1 MNDTTDVL
9 LGVIFGNVIILE
21 QKKAKSILIL
31 KLFKFVFFS
40 LQKSRTWM
48 MHEPQKENGN
58 LEKQGL
64 SSLKLYLVSCS
75 HRTSIILSKNIFS
88 RKGFLTGAQC

>member
-1 MNDTTDVL
+1 
-9 LGVIFGNVIILE
+9 
-21 QKKAKSILIL
+21 
-31 KLFKFVFFS
+31 
-40 LQKSRTWM
+40 M

>member
-1 MNDTTDVL
+1 
-9 LGVIFGNVIILE
+9 
-21 QKKAKSILIL
+21 
-31 KLFKFVFFS
+31 
-40 LQKSRTWM
+40 M

-75 HRTSIILSKNIFS
+75 HRTYQLYYPRIFFQE
-88 RKGFLTGAQC
+88 RVF